1 MSRSISSHQRVL
13 VKGGTVVRAS
23 GVQPADVLIRE
34 GRIAQVGPNLRAEG
48 EPVIDASRMLVLPGV
63 VDPHTHFELDTG
75 TEKTLDDFASASV
88 AAAAG
93 GVTTFLD
100 FAPQQHGQTFQAAL
114 EARLKRIEGC
124 SVIDYGIHLNITDLM
139 PGWEKD
145 LDGLVEAGVT
155 SAKVYTTYRNTVFYV
170 DDWTWYRLMERA
182 GKAGLLVQVHAEN
195 DAIVE
200 GKTRELVAAGEVSF
214 KYHGTARPA
223 VAEAEAVARGLLFS
237 RATDSPVYF
246 VHLSTPLAVDL
257 VREARPWVTAF
268 AETCPHYLVLD
279 DSVYAG
285 KDAARYLMTPPLRDK
300 ESQAGLWDRLGAGAI
315 QAIGSDHC
323 GFGLEQRAGKDDFSQ
338 VSGGIPGVETT
349 LLLLHTFGVRRG
361 RIRLEDMARL
371 LCANPAKIFG
381 LWGRKG
387 DLLPGFD
394 GDLVIFDPR
403 PERMLNQSEL
413 HSRAGFSPYEG
424 LAVQGKVR
432 TTICR
437 GQTVYDEGDVVARA
451 GYGRFV
457 KCEPFDRA
465 SYLA

>member
-1 MSRSISSHQRVL
+1 VL

-23 GVQPADVLIRE
+23 GAQPADVLIKD
-34 GRIAQVGPNLRAEG
+34 GRVAQVGPNLRSHG
-48 EPVIDASRMLVLPGV
+48 EPVIDASGMLVLPGI

-75 TEKTLDDFASASV
+75 LEKTLDDFASASV

-100 FAPQQHGQTFQAAL
+100 FAPQQHGETFQAAL
-114 EARLKRIEGC
+114 EVRLDRIEGC
-124 SVIDYGIHLNITDLM
+124 SLIDYGIHLNITDLV
-139 PGWEKD
+139 PGWEAG
-145 LDGLVEAGVT
+145 LDKLVEAGVT
-155 SAKVYTTYRNTVFYV
+155 SAKVYTTYRDTVFYV

-182 GKAGLLVQVHAEN
+182 GTAGLLVQVHAEN

-200 GKTRELVAAGEVSF
+200 GKTRELVGTGKTSLA
-214 KYHGTARPA
+214 YHAVARPA
-223 VAEAEAVARGLLFS
+223 VAEAEAVARGLVFS
-237 RATDSPVYF
+237 RATGSPVYF

-257 VREARPWVTAF
+257 VDEARPAVSAL

-300 ESQAGLWDRLGAGAI
+300 ASQRGLWERLRAGAI

-323 GFGLEQRAGKDDFSQ
+323 GFGLQRRAEKDDFSQ

-349 LLLLHTFGVRRG
+349 LLLLYTFGVRG
-361 RIRLEDMARL
+361 DRIRLEDMVRL
-371 LCANPAKIFG
+371 LCANPSKIFG

-387 DLLPGFD
+387 DLAPGFD

-403 PERMLNQSEL
+403 PERVLSQSEL

-424 LAVQGKVR
+424 LTVQGRVR

-437 GQTVYDEGDVVARA
+437 GQVVYDEGDVVARA

-457 KCEPFDRA
+457 KCLPFDR
-465 SYLA
+465 SVYLA